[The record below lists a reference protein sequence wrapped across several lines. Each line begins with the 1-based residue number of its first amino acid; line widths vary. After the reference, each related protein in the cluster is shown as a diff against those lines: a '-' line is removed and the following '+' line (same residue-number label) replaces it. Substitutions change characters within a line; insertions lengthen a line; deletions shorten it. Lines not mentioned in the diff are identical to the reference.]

1 MGIIRREERMKGAL
15 CVGILLA
22 VALAS
27 GCSMTTEAKDF
38 NGLTTPDG
46 KATHVSTTNIALHL
60 LFTNPVVG
68 DATLPQT
75 VADHTAAVKK
85 TGASKIRI
93 VQSNVT
99 TYWWILGPITLVI
112 HPVVTTVAS
121 DAIK

>member
-1 MGIIRREERMKGAL
+1 MKGAL
-15 CVGILLA
+15 CIGILLA
-22 VALAS
+22 VAFTS

-46 KATHVSTTNIALHL
+46 NATHVSTTNIAIHL
-60 LFTNPVVG
+60 LFTDPVVG

-85 TGASKIRI
+85 TGASKVRI

-99 TYWWILGPITLVI
+99 TYWWILPPFSFVI
-112 HPVVTTVAS
+112 HPVVSNVAS